1 MEIDQVFIRV
11 LLFLLQLLGT
21 YSPALKHETRRNIQ
35 RLLAGFRN
43 LLNLS

>member
-1 MEIDQVFIRV
+1 MEIHQVFLRV
-11 LLFLLQLLGT
+11 LLLLLELLGT

-35 RLLAGFRN
+35 RLLAGFRY